1 MYKILGFET
10 TYKDGK
16 KEISVIF
23 QDKKSHL
30 NYKLLL
36 PDRIKMHSDILVFLS
51 QECGCENNDF
61 EIPSHIKLP
70 DLS

>member
-1 MYKILGFET
+1 MYKILGFEIN
-10 TYKDGK
+10 YKYRE

-30 NYKLLL
+30 NYKLLI
-36 PDRIKMHSDILVFLS
+36 PKRIKTHSNILSWLS
-51 QECGCENNDF
+51 EELNCANNDI
-61 EIPSHIKLP
+61 EIPSHLKFP